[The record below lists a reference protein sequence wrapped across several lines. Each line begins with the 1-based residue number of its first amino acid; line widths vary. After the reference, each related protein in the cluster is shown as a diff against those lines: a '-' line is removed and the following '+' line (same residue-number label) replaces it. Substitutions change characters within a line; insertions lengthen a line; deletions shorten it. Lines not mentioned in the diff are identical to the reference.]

1 MYKIN
6 QDDMKLIVNGAS
18 FLASG
23 GGGGVSSANDV
34 INNIMTFSQTVDVAT
49 VDEITASSECL
60 VVCGVGAPDA
70 PDLKFLN
77 SPADGLLDLQ
87 KKTGKTYT
95 HVLPIEVGA
104 MNSMIP
110 LLACAKLNIPFVDAD
125 GAGRSVPQMDMSTY
139 GLKKFDPAPTLVV
152 SEENKQFP
160 LSPKTAAELESQV
173 REVVSTELHDAGTV
187 ATWSLTGQQATEP
200 EAVVPGSLSLAKELG
215 VAMAGSEPL
224 NGVLS
229 LLDGYYEKTKVVMKE
244 ATVTHC
250 SNKVEDGFDVGTI
263 TLKDSANEQR
273 TIKLFF
279 VNETLLSV
287 VEENGIPVEL
297 MLGPDM
303 LCSMGVN
310 GQPMTNSE
318 ICNDFLAG
326 KTVNVSLVWVQAL
339 KTIRKPEMFELYIQL
354 IMNKFPEMA
363 EVLKTESF
371 SVDAFLEKES

>member
-1 MYKIN
+1 M
-6 QDDMKLIVNGAS
+6 
-18 FLASG
+18 
-23 GGGGVSSANDV
+23 
-34 INNIMTFSQTVDVAT
+34 
-49 VDEITASSECL
+49 
-60 VVCGVGAPDA
+60 
-70 PDLKFLN
+70 
-77 SPADGLLDLQ
+77 
-87 KKTGKTYT
+87 
-95 HVLPIEVGA
+95 
-104 MNSMIP
+104 
-110 LLACAKLNIPFVDAD
+110 
-125 GAGRSVPQMDMSTY
+125 
-139 GLKKFDPAPTLVV
+139 
-152 SEENKQFP
+152 
-160 LSPKTAAELESQV
+160 
-173 REVVSTELHDAGTV
+173 
-187 ATWSLTGQQATEP
+187 
-200 EAVVPGSLSLAKELG
+200 
-215 VAMAGSEPL
+215 
-224 NGVLS
+224 
-229 LLDGYYEKTKVVMKE
+229 
-244 ATVTHC
+244 
-250 SNKVEDGFDVGTI
+250 GTI